1 MAARN
6 TWSRKKPGSRGGL
19 SQSPRF
25 PLTFL
30 ALLIV
35 VLYTVMAAI
44 GTWTPR
50 LAVDLAGGVSA
61 IYTAHPAPH
70 TTTISPG
77 EMSTA
82 VTIFEDRINAFGV
95 SEATVAQEGADT
107 IQVEVPGSTQNA
119 EAQLNLIGKQALLYF
134 RPVLESGAAATATP
148 TSTATGTSTATATP
162 SAGASA
168 TATSTG
174 GATVAPATTGAAA
187 KPSTTASGASGQSEK
202 LSPVKEAAT
211 ATASPTATG
220 SPAAGSAT
228 ATAAPTASP
237 SATTSAEA
245 SASAQA
251 NAAAAEYSKLVCN
264 NSAATNKYLSGAG
277 QVADTDY
284 LATCGEPGT
293 DAASTKFLLGPSE
306 VSGTDVVKAVA
317 NPVETGSG
325 SNAVATGAWEIDLS
339 FNAKGKTDF
348 ANATTT
354 LYNNYQSQQT
364 PYQFAVTLDGVVY
377 SAPAVDQGAI
387 TGGIA
392 TISGSFSE
400 QTANQLATI
409 LGYGALPL
417 TFDISQ
423 KSIISSTLGGGQ
435 LEGGLIAGAVGLLLV
450 FLYVIFYYRGLSL
463 VAITSLFVAGSIT
476 YATAVLLGPLMGF
489 TLSLAGVAGL
499 IVAIGITADSFVVFF
514 ERIRD
519 EVREGRTM
527 RSGIQHGWTRARRTI
542 IASDFVSFLAAFVLY
557 IFTVGE
563 VQGFAFTLGL
573 TTVVDIVVVFL
584 FTKPLLTMLANT
596 PLFGGNNKWSGVDP
610 EHFNEQAPNWRT
622 GGGRMTVAE
631 RRRAAEE
638 QARGEGGA
646 DPSDENSTDSSRV
659 EA

>member
-1 MAARN
+1 VAARN
-6 TWSRKKPGSRGGL
+6 TWSRKRSGSRGGL

-174 GATVAPATTGAAA
+174 GASGAPATTGAAV
-187 KPSTTASGASGQSEK
+187 KPSATASGASGQSEK

-211 ATASPTATG
+211 ATATPAATG

-228 ATAAPTASP
+228 APAATASP

-251 NAAAAEYSKLVCN
+251 NAAAAEYSSLVCN

-584 FTKPLLTMLANT
+584 FTKPLLTLLANT
-596 PLFGGNNKWSGVDP
+596 RLFGGSNKWSGVAP

-622 GGGRMTVAE
+622 GSGGRMTVAE
-631 RRRAAEE
+631 RRRAAEQ